1 MLFTRRAALGA
12 AAGLAGA
19 ALIPSTANALVVQP
33 IQIDMRASGAR
44 ATALLRAMNDHPQAL
59 PVEVT
64 YERLTLPETGAPVKS
79 PATGDE
85 FLIFPPQA
93 TIPVGATQAFRTQW
107 VGGADIA
114 ESQLFMF
121 SVRQLPV
128 PRPGTQEP
136 GIELLYSI
144 QALVAVAPARGN
156 ADLSIVSARRVVNG
170 DVVGAEITV
179 QNATPVHGYVAHNR
193 LALRQQGGG
202 WAQNI
207 EAAAVNSAVG
217 MGLVPGNG
225 RRRFV
230 IPANVPANATEL
242 AATLTPA
249 PR

>member
-1 MLFTRRAALGA
+1 MHFTRRAALGA
-12 AAGLAGA
+12 AAGFAGA
-19 ALIPSTANALVVQP
+19 ALFLPTANALVVQP
-33 IQIDMRASGAR
+33 IQIDMRAQGAR
-44 ATALLRAMNDHPQAL
+44 ATALLRATNDHPQAL
-59 PVEVT
+59 PVEVS

-107 VGGADIA
+107 VGGPDIA

-121 SVRQLPV
+121 AVRQLPV
-128 PRPGTQEP
+128 PRPGDQAP

-144 QALVAVAPARGN
+144 QSLVAVAPARGEPQ
-156 ADLSIVSARRVVNG
+156 LSIASARRVVNG
-170 DVVGAEITV
+170 EVVGAEITV
-179 QNATPVHGYVAHNR
+179 QNGSPVHGYVAHNR
-193 LALRQQGGG
+193 LTLRQSGGG
-202 WAQNI
+202 WSQAV
-207 EAAAVNSAVG
+207 EAASVNSAVG

-230 IPANVPANATEL
+230 IPANVPANVSDL
-242 AATLTPA
+242 IGTLTPA